1 MANITIN
8 PPLEA
13 KIDINI
19 ADIIRANAE
28 TYAYNKPF
36 YIGDKSIELCIK
48 ILILIIIWEDRIIYE
63 LNCIICFKV
72 ININPKPPDFTI
84 LPDITSM

>member
-13 KIDINI
+13 KIDVNI

-36 YIGDKSIELCIK
+36 LY
-48 ILILIIIWEDRIIYE
+48 RR
-63 LNCIICFKV
+63 
-72 ININPKPPDFTI
+72 
-84 LPDITSM
+84 